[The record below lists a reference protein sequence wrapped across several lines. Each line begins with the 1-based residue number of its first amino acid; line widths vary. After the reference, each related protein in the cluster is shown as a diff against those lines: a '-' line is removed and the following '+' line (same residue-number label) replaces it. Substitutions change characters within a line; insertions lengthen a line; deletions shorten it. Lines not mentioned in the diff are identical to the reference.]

1 MNRAEALV
9 SPEDNSS
16 AGNRSFV
23 YIILFALLLLLPTVQ
38 MGLFGWL
45 CFSIPSVVLF
55 YLYRWRF
62 GLRFILTGTALAAAV
77 GFFISSLAMVIFAA
91 ALIPLGY
98 SLAQSG
104 FRSDSPSLSGLKG
117 TIVLCSCWI
126 LLLTSQTALTG
137 INPVTEFLQNLD
149 HDIEQALSYYRQSE
163 SVAPDTMA
171 LLEQSFFQMKTVF
184 PKILPALMV
193 CLVLLIVWSTML
205 LGNRLIVRFTRYRAW
220 PDHQRWKLPDK
231 LIWVLIGTALMA
243 MVPIPAIRL
252 AGINLLICFS
262 LIYLFQGFSV
272 LSFFLHRWHVPPL
285 LRFFLYAMMLF
296 QSFGTVLLLIAG
308 VGDVWLDLRKLKI
321 STGGQPGNQENQ
333 DNDG

>member
-1 MNRAEALV
+1 MNPTEALV
-9 SPEDNSS
+9 SQEDIST
-16 AGNRSFV
+16 AGSRSFI

-45 CFSIPSVVLF
+45 CFSIPTVALF
-55 YLYRWRF
+55 YLYRWRY
-62 GLRFILTGTALAAAV
+62 GLRFILAGTVLAVAV
-77 GFFISSLAMVIFAA
+77 GFFISAFAMVVFGA

-117 TIVLCSCWI
+117 AIVLGSCWI
-126 LLLTSQTALTG
+126 LLLTIQTALTG
-137 INPVTEFLQNLD
+137 VNPITDFLQTLD
-149 HDIEQALSYYRQSE
+149 HDIEQALSYYRQNE

-184 PKILPALMV
+184 PKILPSMMV

-205 LGNRLIVRFTRYRAW
+205 LGNRLIVRFTGYRAW
-220 PDHQRWKLPDK
+220 PDHQSWKLPDK
-231 LIWVLIGTALMA
+231 FIWLLIGAALVA
-243 MVPIPAIRL
+243 MVPISTLRL
-252 AGINLLICFS
+252 TGINVLICLS

-272 LSFFLHRWHVPPL
+272 LSFFMHKWNVPPL

-296 QSFGTVLLLIAG
+296 QSFGTALLLLAG
-308 VGDVWLDLRKLKI
+308 IGDVWLDLRKLKKG
-321 STGGQPGNQENQ
+321 SDDQQDKQENQ
-333 DNDG
+333 DNI